1 MPTADEYNID
11 TYYREINFQVRETFV
26 SDPPVRVGQP
36 APAFDLPLVGG
47 GNVSLAELLRRGHVA
62 LIFGCFTA
70 PPAMAQLPALETH
83 HRTYGGRG
91 ISLLFVYTREIH
103 PGEYFAP
110 HRTMEQKLEQAKR
123 MVEYGRVTFPV
134 AADDLEGT
142 THLAYGGLPSMA
154 CVVQRDGTLVYR
166 GSWTEADM
174 LQVVFENL
182 LLRDQNEG
190 AGGRNRVAYHEWL
203 SYMPSEGRDS
213 SGLLDLAGPKARA
226 DYERANAPR

>member
-1 MPTADEYNID
+1 MAADDYNID
-11 TYYREINFQVRETFV
+11 TYYREINFELRDRFTT
-26 SDPPVRVGQP
+26 DPPVRVGQP

-47 GNVSLAELLRRGHVA
+47 GRITLAELLQRGHVA

-70 PPAMAQLPALETH
+70 PPAMAQLPALEAH

-103 PGEYFAP
+103 PGEYFSP
-110 HRTMEQKLEQAKR
+110 HRSMEQKLDQARR
-123 MVEYGRVTFPV
+123 MAEHGRITFPV
-134 AADDLEGT
+134 AADDVQGT

-154 CVVQRDGTLVYR
+154 CVVQRDGTVVYR

-190 AGGRNRVAYHEWL
+190 QAGRNRVAYHEWL
-203 SYMPSEGRDS
+203 SYMPSEGTES
-213 SGLLDLAGPKARA
+213 WKLLDLAGPKARA